1 MSLKTN
7 EKQTLDKGTTNEVPT
22 LDKTNTNEPLTN
34 IKGSTNDELTDF
46 KTSTNDTV
54 IDNKTTTNDELIDN
68 KTTTKPVVI
77 EAKVDEVANVWVKSA
92 MSVSINNEYVGK
104 VKSILSTFEDVPANC
119 SGLLKSLVESHIQS
133 NSKIANLKRQCSDL
147 VKLNNENEDSF
158 QALRK
163 RFETLEVE
171 HAAAENVIK
180 SLTESN
186 AELQTDNEKL
196 KSQAPTITT
205 SAIAQKPKKA
215 PFTKF
220 LYGN

>member
-1 MSLKTN
+1 MSSKTN
-7 EKQTLDKGTTNEVPT
+7 EKQTLHKGTTNEVPT
-22 LDKTNTNEPLTN
+22 LDKTNANEPLTD
-34 IKGSTNDELTDF
+34 IKGSTNDELTDI

-104 VKSILSTFEDVPANC
+104 VKSILPTLEEMPNNC
-119 SGLLKSLVESHIQS
+119 STLLKSLVESHIQS
-133 NSKIANLKRQCSDL
+133 NSKITNLKRQCSEL

-163 RFETLEVE
+163 RFDVLEVE
-171 HAAAENVIK
+171 HAASENVIK
-180 SLTESN
+180 SMT
-186 AELQTDNEKL
+186 EKL
-196 KSQAPTITT
+196 ALLQSENDSLKTMPKEIVSP
-205 SAIAQKPKKA
+205 AIAVKPKPTSYLKY
-215 PFTKF
+215 
-220 LYGN
+220 LGL